1 MTVSEQVSGGSRSEE
16 GVRELARRRVAEQA
30 EQLHRFWPDRVMAS
44 ACPSRVVLDHVTS
57 KWGVLV
63 LVALAGRTLR
73 WGELRRHVEGISE
86 KMLAQTL
93 QTLEKDGIVDRRAL
107 PVIPPHVEYSLTD
120 RGVELVEHLLPLMEW
135 LAVHAGEILGVPDP
149 A

>member
-1 MTVSEQVSGGSRSEE
+1 MTVSEEVSAILQAEE
-16 GVRELARRRVAEQA
+16 SLREDARRRVAEQA

-44 ACPSRVVLDHVTS
+44 ACPSRVLLDHVTS

-93 QTLEKDGIVDRRAL
+93 QTLERDGIVDRRAL

-120 RGVELVEHLLPLMEW
+120 RGVELVERLLPLMEW
-135 LAVHAGEILGVPDP
+135 LALNAGEILGLPDP